1 MTDRPAPPRPACV
14 SQEQWEKISGGDCSP
29 TDLVGIRGDLQQ
41 QYNALVDFTSYVIE
55 RLANS

>member
-14 SQEQWEKISGGDCSP
+14 SQEQWEKISGGDCGSA
-29 TDLVGIRGDLQQ
+29 DLVSIGGDLRQ